1 MLLFWQPELECS
13 WVPLN
18 TQTPKA
24 LIEVNG
30 EILIERL
37 LKQLHEVGITEI
49 YIVVGFLKEEFE
61 YLIDEYGVK
70 LIVNDEY
77 ATKNNLHSLFL
88 ATAIL
93 RKYIYYAL

>member
-1 MLLFWQPELECS
+1 MEISGKRDVYKRQ
-13 WVPLN
+13 VPLN

-61 YLIDEYGVK
+61 YLICLLYTSE
-70 LIVNDEY
+70 
-77 ATKNNLHSLFL
+77 
-88 ATAIL
+88 
-93 RKYIYYAL
+93 